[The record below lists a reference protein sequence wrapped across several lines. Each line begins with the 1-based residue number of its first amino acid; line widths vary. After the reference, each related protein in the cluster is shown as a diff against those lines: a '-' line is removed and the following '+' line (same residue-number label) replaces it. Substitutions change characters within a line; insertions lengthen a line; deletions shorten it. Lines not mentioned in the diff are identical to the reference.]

1 MWVSCSLPM
10 WIPLILLC
18 KLWKPHIKLI
28 CPTEPRT
35 QLFVLSITAK
45 LTRRYEKLRA
55 FHFSVYLLC
64 VCTRCINM
72 YLWMGSTDEL
82 LSSSFAHLCIA
93 SLHHFLVPFFFRV
106 CPSLCCLS
114 LLQSGAMMAAITTLL
129 EKGGIAAVRMVT
141 WWAAPVWATA
151 KENSNVN
158 LVSADCRTHTRAGC
172 RVRLMIREHVWCE

>member
-1 MWVSCSLPM
+1 MNCFL
-10 WIPLILLC
+10 
-18 KLWKPHIKLI
+18 
-28 CPTEPRT
+28 
-35 QLFVLSITAK
+35 
-45 LTRRYEKLRA
+45 
-55 FHFSVYLLC
+55 YLLHIC
-64 VCTRCINM
+64 AFTP
-72 YLWMGSTDEL
+72 
-82 LSSSFAHLCIA
+82 

-106 CPSLCCLS
+106 CPSLCRLS

-172 RVRLMIREHVWCE
+172 RVWLMTREHVWCEWSDEVYVRIFLTCWVYSHASLISILLQMSRLAMTMEKCTRSGSSGRRSTREPSAPVLAMEDYRWERHL